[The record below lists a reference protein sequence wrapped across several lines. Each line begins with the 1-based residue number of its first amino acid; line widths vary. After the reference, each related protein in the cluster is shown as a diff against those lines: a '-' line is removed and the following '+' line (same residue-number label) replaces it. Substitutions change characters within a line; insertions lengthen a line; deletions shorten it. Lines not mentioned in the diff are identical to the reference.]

1 MAPKVRSANQEVS
14 LGTSA
19 DDGKIV
25 FGVAQY
31 VSTQLKGHVERL
43 ALMDIV
49 ASQRMQAFDSVATLA
64 CRGDQRLTMQH
75 LRQLQRYLCSHH

>member
-31 VSTQLKGHVERL
+31 VSTQLKGHVGRL
-43 ALMDIV
+43 ALMDSRISAN
-49 ASQRMQAFDSVATLA
+49 ASL
-64 CRGDQRLTMQH
+64 
-75 LRQLQRYLCSHH
+75 